1 MGNSNRL
8 VPSLGEYQI
17 SLGLDAGF
25 NTPPAAVPE
34 LRDEIAEAW
43 GLPLGQRVEV
53 CFRGGERSAVT
64 GLLEL
69 LHAPDYPWDR
79 HQPLQL
85 AVAGL
90 VFSSRDIERW
100 TIL

>member
-1 MGNSNRL
+1 VAN
-8 VPSLGEYQI
+8 
-17 SLGLDAGF
+17 LDRQ
-25 NTPPAAVPE
+25 PE
-34 LRDEIAEAW
+34 VWQGGDFRRHDMDDTRVQPLY
-43 GLPLGQRVEV
+43 PLGQRVEV
-53 CFRGGERSAVT
+53 CFRGERSAIA
-64 GLLEL
+64 GKLEL
-69 LHAPDYPWDR
+69 LRAPDYPWDR